1 MSSGLACI
9 SVTCMTVQLEDCIG
23 GSVGCLRKLTAA
35 VMVENAGN
43 DDVWVWSGGAARWLS
58 AEQVSTAGRRGLRVF
73 ELRLWASRQKLVL
86 QMDGSTTADGCPK
99 VERLSW

>member
-9 SVTCMTVQLEDCIG
+9 WVTCMTVQLEDCIG

-35 VMVENAGN
+35 VMVENAGRGK
-43 DDVWVWSGGAARWLS
+43 VAFRGAS
-58 AEQVSTAGRRGLRVF
+58 NTAGRRGLRVF